1 MANLLIIDDDLN
13 SAGAMAALLRREGHD
28 AECVG
33 SAGAAL
39 SYLRENDPD
48 LVLLD
53 LTLPH
58 VDGLDLLRA
67 LSDEPR
73 FSHLRVAVY
82 SARDEEASLKAA
94 WQGGACDYILKGSS
108 WPDTYQRIR
117 SCLEGQGEPMAAPPA

>member
-1 MANLLIIDDDLN
+1 MANLLIIDDDLD

-28 AECVG
+28 TSCVG

-39 SYLRENDPD
+39 SFLRENEPD

-58 VDGLDLLRA
+58 VEGLDLLRA

-82 SARDEEASLKAA
+82 SARDEAQSLKQA
-94 WQGGACDYILKGSS
+94 WESGACDYIVKGAS

-117 SCLEGQGEPMAAPPA
+117 SCLEGNGDPMPAPQA